1 MVEEALIEPAEV
13 QIAGRPDVLK
23 EIDKIT
29 IPAEAL
35 ENTEISSRTEVGIDV
50 TPYLPE
56 NTKLVDESQKNI
68 AVTISVSEGG
78 SRRIHI
84 PVSSIIPRELEEGL
98 KVSFDSEQIELAF
111 TGSEE
116 NLKKLDASKI
126 NVYIDM
132 KDYNTPGKY
141 QVVPVVEGYG
151 DCQYKGEKIN
161 ITVEK
166 KK

>member
-1 MVEEALIEPAEV
+1 MYKRQANESAWGSSW
-13 QIAGRPDVLK
+13 IAQNKNNLFGLNAVSYTHLDVYK
-23 EIDKIT
+23 
-29 IPAEAL
+29 
-35 ENTEISSRTEVGIDV
+35 RQ

-132 KDYNTPGKY
+132 KDYNLSL
-141 QVVPVVEGYG
+141 
-151 DCQYKGEKIN
+151 IH
-161 ITVEK
+161 I
-166 KK
+166 

>member
-1 MVEEALIEPAEV
+1 M
-13 QIAGRPDVLK
+13 
-23 EIDKIT
+23 
-29 IPAEAL
+29 
-35 ENTEISSRTEVGIDV
+35 